1 MEFVVESVYDQ
12 KAVTA
17 MARALRRTVRK
28 KHSRR
33 SHIFG
38 WIVVALALLLSFL
51 PGEDGF
57 SVTFKTVLT
66 WVVVLVMMLTLLFDD
81 SINGYF
87 ARKRA
92 LPGTKRTKTSFN
104 PDGYRS
110 VNAAGETIWSY
121 GNVQTVAETG
131 DYLVFVLNQNH
142 AQVYDKR
149 TISGG
154 TEVEFRELLMEVTG
168 KSVQYI

>member
-1 MEFVVESVYDQ
+1 MV
-12 KAVTA
+12 
-17 MARALRRTVRK
+17 
-28 KHSRR
+28 
-33 SHIFG
+33 
-38 WIVVALALLLSFL
+38 LALLLSFL

-57 SVTFKTVLT
+57 SVTFKTVFT
-66 WVVVLVMMLTLLFDD
+66 WLVVLVMVLSLLFED

-92 LPGTKRTKTSFN
+92 LPGTEQTKTIFK

-110 VNAAGETIWSY
+110 VNAAGETLWSY
-121 GNVQTVAETG
+121 GNVKTVAETG

-154 TEVEFRELLMEVTG
+154 TEAEFREFLMKMTG
-168 KSVQYI
+168 MSVKCV